1 MQRIYLITVLVITLA
16 LAALIARETYEMCSW
31 PTDSEL
37 AYIPAATRV
46 FMTPYISDLHHS
58 TLIQFK
64 IMHGKEAL
72 VVAIAIL
79 QHLLK
84 DFEGLFPNILALI
97 LATAGSGLLI
107 FLILRRIINTHAAFL
122 GFILFAT
129 SFWSYQYIL
138 QGAHQPLVMF
148 HFLLATFFLLKFDGR
163 GRFYFLSG
171 LALGLMLFSSPTAAI
186 YLPYYLAA
194 YIYQQRLL
202 NRMLNWRDQA
212 KTLGLIGLGAAL
224 IIILFT
230 IPDPVK
236 NLREFFDFLST
247 SRTGNHFQINEKA
260 LDTPL
265 PRRGAGMLW
274 IWKYFTLAM
283 PILFGAYILSI
294 AYLCK
299 QSLRHRSLLW
309 LILLS
314 LSTPLT
320 VELTQVAQFG
330 RNYFSWLIGMILLIS
345 FASHD
350 FFRKNHLKKI
360 QKGALALILSI
371 VISHALF
378 NYKFFVRDILPSRM
392 STAYMHDWLIAHQD
406 RAHYAYILHPHNV
419 NTANIINRPG
429 AKKLVKFTRVNSIRD
444 AKEGYMLI
452 PPFTGKSIYVNCSYH
467 DFNEDEAF
475 KELLA
480 SGEFSRFVVASFPTL
495 ASSRIWPQ
503 EEEYCSYLDLIEGS
517 ITSSDR
523 ALAHSWIIDLGK
535 LHREWFKE

>member
-1 MQRIYLITVLVITLA
+1 MRRLYLIIALLITLT
-16 LAALIARETYEMCSW
+16 LAVLLAKETYDMCSW

-37 AYIPAATRV
+37 AYIPAATRI
-46 FMTPYISDLHHS
+46 FMTPFISDLHHS

-79 QHLLK
+79 QHLLN
-84 DFEGLFPNILALI
+84 DYEGLFPNILALI

-107 FLILRRIINTHAAFL
+107 FLILRRIVNAHAAFL

-163 GRFYFLSG
+163 GRFYLLSG
-171 LALGLMLFSSPTAAI
+171 LALGLMLFSSPTAVI

-202 NRMLNWRDQA
+202 GTQLLWKDQI
-212 KTLGLIGLGAAL
+212 KTLGLIALGAIFV
-224 IIILFT
+224 IIVFT
-230 IPDPVK
+230 IPDPIK
-236 NLREFFDFLST
+236 NLREFADFLSK
-247 SRTGNHFQINEKA
+247 SRAGNHFQINEKA
-260 LDTPL
+260 LDTVL
-265 PRRGAGMLW
+265 PRRGAGPIW

-283 PILFGAYILSI
+283 PVLFGAYILSI
-294 AYLCK
+294 AYLLK
-299 QSLRHRSLLW
+299 QSIRQRSLLW

-330 RNYFSWLIGMILLIS
+330 RNYFSWLIGMIFLIAY
-345 FASHD
+345 ASHR
-350 FFRKNHLKKI
+350 FFEKKHPRKI

-371 VISHALF
+371 VITHAMF
-378 NYKFFVRDILPSRM
+378 NFKIFATDILPSRM
-392 STAYMHDWLIAHQD
+392 ATTNMYDWFMAHRD
-406 RAHYAYILHPHNV
+406 RPHYAYVLHPHNI
-419 NTANIINRPG
+419 NTANVINRPA
-429 AKKLVKFTRVNSIRD
+429 AKELVKFKRINSIRE

-452 PPFTGKSIYVNCSYH
+452 PPYTGKSIYVNCSYP
-467 DFNEDEAF
+467 DFSEDEALNKLISSDEF
-475 KELLA
+475 K
-480 SGEFSRFVVASFPTL
+480 RFVVASFPSL

-503 EEEYCSYLDLIEGS
+503 EEEYCSYLDLIEGP
-517 ITSSDR
+517 ITSR
-523 ALAHSWIIDLGK
+523 ERELAHSWIIDLEK
-535 LHREWFKE
+535 LHREWFKD